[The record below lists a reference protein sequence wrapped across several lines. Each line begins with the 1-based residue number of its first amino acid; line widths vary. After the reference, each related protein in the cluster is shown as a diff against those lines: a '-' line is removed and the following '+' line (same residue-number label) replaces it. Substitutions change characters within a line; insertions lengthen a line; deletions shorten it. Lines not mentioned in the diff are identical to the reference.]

1 VKRDSR
7 LECVIFDLDNTLVD
21 SKLDFALIK
30 REIGT
35 EMPILEY
42 RASVGPSEQARVDA
56 ILSRH
61 ETAAAAECELL
72 PGARELLDYLEM
84 SPIRR
89 ALLTRNSRRTID
101 TLTRRLGL
109 RFDVT
114 LSREEAAPKPSPEP
128 VKVICERLGV
138 APARCLMVG
147 DFLYDMQTA
156 ERAGAMT
163 MLVESP
169 HREKFEY
176 DADFEVSNLHEAL
189 EIIRRMADG
198 DENDGE

>member
-1 VKRDSR
+1 MKRENG

-21 SKLDFALIK
+21 SKLDFGLIT

-42 RASVGPSEQARVDA
+42 RASVGPEEQARVDG
-56 ILSRH
+56 ILGRH
-61 ETAAAAECELL
+61 EKVAAAECELL
-72 PGARELLDYLEM
+72 PGARELLDYLEG
-84 SPIRR
+84 SPVWS

-128 VKVICERLGV
+128 VMLICDRLGV
-138 APARCLMVG
+138 EPARCLMVG

-176 DADFEVSNLHEAL
+176 EADFEVSNLHEAL
-189 EIIRRMADG
+189 EIIGRMADG
-198 DENDGE
+198 EEKNDE